1 MALLSSIRVLRPFTA
16 LRFYASLAVTGLI
29 FAALDAGSFLL
40 RRLHPEGAARRKAG
54 QRWLHALSRLAV
66 RYLHAAGILD
76 CDMRALAPLQEK
88 GRAPLVL
95 VANHPSRLDSLLL
108 ASALPG
114 MTCVTKASIW
124 DRGVLGSTLRTAGYI
139 RHDTL
144 LRVIG
149 PATERLREGGPLLL
163 FPEGTRARAGAAPGP
178 IQPGFAAIAQRTRLP
193 VQVILIETDS
203 PYLSQ
208 GWPFL
213 KRPPLPMRYRITLG
227 PCLPAPTDEVSGRTL
242 LSQVETL
249 LASTGIRHPQ
259 PEGSS
264 LTAP

>member
-1 MALLSSIRVLRPFTA
+1 MALLSSIRVWRPFTA

-29 FAALDAGSFLL
+29 FATLDAGSFLL
-40 RRLHPEGAARRKAG
+40 RRLHPEGIARRKAG

-66 RYLHAAGILD
+66 RYLHTAGILD
-76 CDMRALAPLQEK
+76 CDMRALAPLQQK
-88 GRAPLVL
+88 GGAPLVL

-108 ASALPG
+108 AAALPG

-242 LSQVETL
+242 LSQVENL
-249 LASTGIRHPQ
+249 LASTGIRP
-259 PEGSS
+259 PV
-264 LTAP
+264 A